1 MNDGKAEVTGTTG
14 LNHDQEVKRRGGVEE
29 RRAEERSNGRR
40 SELGVKELTG
50 PKKKKRKNTITI
62 TITAREK

>member
-1 MNDGKAEVTGTTG
+1 M
-14 LNHDQEVKRRGGVEE
+14 EE